1 LAGIADLLQNLWGA
15 VSAVTELPTIMI
27 EFIARRQSV
36 EELAAKANYDS
47 RALAKLCHLS
57 TRQLQREFRRRFGVS
72 PQRWLDE
79 RRLNAAGTMLLS
91 GEPVKKVAYDLGFK
105 QTSHFCRKFKFQH
118 RLTPREF
125 VFT

>member
-1 LAGIADLLQNLWGA
+1 
-15 VSAVTELPTIMI
+15 MI
-27 EFIARRQSV
+27 EIIIQRQSI

-57 TRQLQREFRRRFGVS
+57 TRQLQREFRRRFGMT
-72 PQRWLDE
+72 PQQWLDE
-79 RRLNAAGTMLLS
+79 RRLKAAGPMLLS

-118 RLTPREF
+118 RMTPREYISAQLF
-125 VFT
+125 ASRRS